1 MTKEM
6 KSPIFKTEKTI
17 SNMRIE
23 TIVVPETS
31 VREYLKGAQLTESA
45 QKKAVHDLVD
55 RTPQWLTLTDEQ
67 QKAAIVMAM
76 TQETV
81 LYKLIES
88 GEIGEKCDYYEA
100 EFDKEDSLIVTAYY
114 TTVNRKLRRALEK
127 QTKEER
133 ARQERMD
140 QAINILAQNESIIK
154 LAKKR
159 MEEKGIQPKK
169 GE

>member
-1 MTKEM
+1 MSEEQKYA
-6 KSPIFKTEKTI
+6 IIKTEKTI

-23 TIVVPETS
+23 TIIVPDAS
-31 VREYLKGAQLTESA
+31 VMKYLQGPQLTEAA

-55 RTPQWLTLTDEQ
+55 RTPQWLTLTEEQ
-67 QKAAIVMAM
+67 QQAAIIMAM

-81 LYKLIES
+81 IYKLIAS

-100 EFDKEDSLIVTAYY
+100 EFDEEDSLIITAYY
-114 TTVNRKLRRALEK
+114 TTVSRKIRRALEK

-133 ARQERMD
+133 ARQDRMD
-140 QAINILAQNESIIK
+140 QAINILSQNESIIK
-154 LAKKR
+154 LARKR
-159 MEEKGIQPKK
+159 MEEQGIQVNK